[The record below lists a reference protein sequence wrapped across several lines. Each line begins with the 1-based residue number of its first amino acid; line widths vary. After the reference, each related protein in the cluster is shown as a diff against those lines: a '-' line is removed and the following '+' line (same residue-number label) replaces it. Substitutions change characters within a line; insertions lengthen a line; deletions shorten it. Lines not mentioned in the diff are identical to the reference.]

1 MTIGTTRDECVRRS
15 NRGRQLLN
23 VRIRSTTARR
33 KRQEIAAKLSVIAL
47 VVALVCGF
55 TWFGANKALDKFFY
69 CNPAY
74 NLRELNLELDD
85 VITGEDLVAR
95 TGIEIGENIFGIDL
109 SATEKSL
116 RSIPMVAD
124 VCIERILPSTVK
136 ITLTSRTP
144 VAWVSPATDPLTPYD
159 PTNMDLV
166 DTNGLLMK
174 PLLIT
179 SSYHQLPVIYG
190 VNPKEIGD
198 PESLHND
205 DLKKA
210 LTLLSI
216 ARNSVDSLL
225 VIRSLNIT
233 KGYCIDAITDQNAHI
248 KFASDD
254 FATQLEKL
262 RRLLEHCRETGRE
275 LESVNLMAR
284 KNTPVKFVMNSVP
297 SPTKR
302 QESSEKT
309 KSNPQKSKG
318 KKN

>member
-1 MTIGTTRDECVRRS
+1 MTIGSTREEVVRRS
-15 NRGRQLLN
+15 HRGRQLLN
-23 VRIRSTTARR
+23 VRMRATTARR
-33 KRQEIAAKLSVIAL
+33 KRQEIAAKLSVFGLII
-47 VVALVCGF
+47 ALVCGF

-85 VITGEDLVAR
+85 VITGEDLIAR
-95 TGIEIGENIFGIDL
+95 TGIEVGENIFGIDL

-116 RSIPMVAD
+116 RSIPMVSD
-124 VCIERILPSTVK
+124 VCIERILPSTIK
-136 ITLTSRTP
+136 ITLTSRVP
-144 VAWVSPATDPLTPYD
+144 VAWVSSSSDPSTPYD
-159 PTNMDLV
+159 PSNMELV
-166 DTNGLLMK
+166 DANGLLMK

-179 SSYHQLPVIYG
+179 STYHQLPVIYG
-190 VNPKEIGD
+190 VHSSEIGD
-198 PESLHND
+198 RESLHND

-216 ARNSVDSLL
+216 ARTSADSLL

-275 LESVNLMAR
+275 LESVNLMAK

-297 SPTKR
+297 APATH
-302 QESSEKT
+302 QPISEKP
-309 KSNPQKSKG
+309 KSTQQKTRG

>member
-1 MTIGTTRDECVRRS
+1 MTIGSTREEVVRRS
-15 NRGRQLLN
+15 HRGRQLLN
-23 VRIRSTTARR
+23 VRMRATTARR
-33 KRQEIAAKLSVIAL
+33 KRQEIAAKVSVFGLII
-47 VVALVCGF
+47 ALVCGF

-85 VITGEDLVAR
+85 VITGEDLIAR
-95 TGIEIGENIFGIDL
+95 TGIEVGENIFGIDL
-109 SATEKSL
+109 SATEASL
-116 RSIPMVAD
+116 RSIPMVSD
-124 VCIERILPSTVK
+124 VCVERIMPPTIK
-136 ITLTSRTP
+136 TTLISRLP
-144 VAWVSPATDPLTPYD
+144 VACVTCSSDPSTPYD
-159 PTNMDLV
+159 PTNMELV
-166 DTNGLLMK
+166 DANGLLMK

-179 SSYHQLPVIYG
+179 STYHQLPVIYG
-190 VNPKEIGD
+190 VHSSEIGD
-198 PESLHND
+198 RESLHND

-248 KFASDD
+248 KFAADD
-254 FATQLEKL
+254 FTTQLEKL

-275 LESVNLMAR
+275 LESVNLMAK
-284 KNTPVKFVMNSVP
+284 KNTPVKFVMNSATP
-297 SPTKR
+297 PATHQSI
-302 QESSEKT
+302 SEKP
-309 KSNPQKSKG
+309 KSTQQKTRG

>member
-1 MTIGTTRDECVRRS
+1 MNIGTRDEGVRRS

-23 VRIRSTTARR
+23 VRIRATTARR
-33 KRQEIAAKLSVIAL
+33 KRQEIAAKLSLLGI
-47 VVALVCGF
+47 VVALLCGVAWYG
-55 TWFGANKALDKFFY
+55 TNKALDKFFY

-109 SATEKSL
+109 AATEKSL
-116 RSIPMVAD
+116 RSIPMVKD
-124 VCIERILPSTVK
+124 VFTERILPSTVK
-136 ITLTSRTP
+136 ITLTSRVP
-144 VAWVSPATDPLTPYD
+144 VAWVSPATDPSTPYD
-159 PTNMDLV
+159 PANMELV
-166 DTNGLLMK
+166 DASGFLMK
-174 PLLIT
+174 PLLVTT
-179 SSYHQLPVIYG
+179 SQHQLPVIYG
-190 VNPKEIGD
+190 VNSSEIGD
-198 PESLHND
+198 RESLHND

-216 ARNSVDSLL
+216 ARTSVDSLL
-225 VIRSLNIT
+225 VIRSLNIS

-262 RRLLEHCRETGRE
+262 RRLLEHCRETGRQ
-275 LESVNLMAR
+275 LESVNLMAK
-284 KNTPVKFVMNSVP
+284 KNTPVKFVMAALTP
-297 SPTKR
+297 PPKR
-302 QESSEKT
+302 QQISEKP
-309 KSNPQKSKG
+309 KSTQQKTRG

>member
-1 MTIGTTRDECVRRS
+1 MTIGSTREEVVRRS
-15 NRGRQLLN
+15 HRGRQLLN
-23 VRIRSTTARR
+23 VRMRATTARR
-33 KRQEIAAKLSVIAL
+33 KRQEIAAKLSVIVL
-47 VVALVCGF
+47 IVALVCGF

-85 VITGEDLVAR
+85 VITGEDLIAR
-95 TGIEIGENIFGIDL
+95 TGIEVGENIFSIDL

-116 RSIPMVAD
+116 RAIPMVSD

-136 ITLTSRTP
+136 ITLTSRVP
-144 VAWVSPATDPLTPYD
+144 VAWVSSSSDPSTPYD
-159 PTNMDLV
+159 PTNMELV
-166 DTNGLLMK
+166 DANGLLMK

-179 SSYHQLPVIYG
+179 SAYHQLPVIYG
-190 VNPKEIGD
+190 VHSSEIGD
-198 PESLHND
+198 RESLHND

-216 ARNSVDSLL
+216 ARTSVDSLL

-254 FATQLEKL
+254 FTTQLEKL

-275 LESVNLMAR
+275 LESVNLMAK

-297 SPTKR
+297 PPATR
-302 QESSEKT
+302 QTVSEKP
-309 KSNPQKSKG
+309 KSTQQKTRG